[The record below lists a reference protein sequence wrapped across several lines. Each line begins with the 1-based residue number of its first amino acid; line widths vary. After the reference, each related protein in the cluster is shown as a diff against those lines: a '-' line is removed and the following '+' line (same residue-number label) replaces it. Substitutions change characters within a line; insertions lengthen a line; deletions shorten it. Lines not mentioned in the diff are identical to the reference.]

1 MTWPN
6 INFFIPL
13 ITIVFM
19 AILGIL
25 YIWIYRKGLQ
35 DIVGIGIMVLS
46 IIWMTAFILEQSITA
61 NHLKVLFD
69 KIQYTGSI
77 LIPVGLF
84 FLSAR
89 YVNFNKIFKLKY
101 IAIISAF
108 PVVTLFLVL
117 TNELHKLVWIDAKLV
132 LFDSFSVIVK
142 EYNTIYFIFVI
153 YTGILILSGIIII
166 LINTIKL
173 FIKPDGEN
181 RWKKFF
187 LIPYIS
193 IPWLIILAKY
203 LGFNPFPYIDETP
216 IITVIC
222 TMVIIVVLNRTKI
235 REIMPMAFK
244 TIFNNMDDGLV
255 LIDRKENILK
265 LNPASQKIFHTSINK
280 VAGKPVNYLL
290 AGLDEN
296 PNVFL
301 GNKDLEIENNRSQYF
316 YNIRQ
321 TEIKSD
327 RGRTL
332 GKVIVLRDITKIR
345 KAEENIRYL
354 SFYDKLTGVYNRAF
368 FDIELKRLDAERQM
382 PLSLVIGDVNGLKII
397 NDAFGHLY
405 GDELLRKIADILK
418 ACFRKEDI
426 VARWGGD
433 EFSVLLPNTSYSTTT
448 KIVDR
453 VHKKCIECS
462 TDKMLISISTGVATK
477 ENTNE
482 NIEELLKEAEDK
494 MYRYKLIDNQGAR
507 SSIIISLGKALEER
521 DYETEE
527 HTRRMKKYS
536 LLFGQAL
543 KFPDYKLDEL
553 SLLSTFYD
561 IGKIGIPDNIILKP
575 GKLSRSEWKIMSKHS
590 EIGYRIA
597 LSSPDLAH
605 IAKSIL
611 HHHERWDGKGYPY
624 GLAEVEIPITSRI
637 ISVIDAYNAMISDRP
652 YRKALSK
659 EMAINELNKCSGSQF
674 DPALIDTFMNQLLIK
689 EYAV

>member
-1 MTWPN
+1 MIWQN

-35 DIVGIGIMVLS
+35 DIVGIEIMALS
-46 IIWMTAFILEQSITA
+46 IIWIVAFILEQSITA

-84 FLSAR
+84 FLTAR

-108 PVVTLFLVL
+108 PVITLFLVL
-117 TNELHKLVWIDAKLV
+117 TNELHKLVWVDAKLV

-193 IPWLIILAKY
+193 IPWLIILAKS

-222 TMVIIVVLNRTKI
+222 TMVVIVVLNRTKI

-244 TIFNNMDDGLV
+244 TIFDNMDDGLV
-255 LIDRKENILK
+255 LIDRKENVLK
-265 LNPASQKIFHTSINK
+265 LNPASQEIFHTSINK

-296 PNVFL
+296 PNVLL
-301 GNKDLEIENNRSQYF
+301 GNKDLKIGNNRSQYF
-316 YNIRQ
+316 YNTRQ

-354 SFYDKLTGVYNRAF
+354 SFYDKLTGIYNRTF
-368 FDIELKRLDAERQM
+368 FDIELKRLDAARQM

-397 NDAFGHLY
+397 NDAFGHIY
-405 GDELLRKIADILK
+405 GDKLLRKIADILK

-426 VARWGGD
+426 IARWGGD
-433 EFSVLLPNTSYSTTT
+433 EFSILLPNTSYSTTT
-448 KIVDR
+448 QIVHR
-453 VHKKCIECS
+453 VHKKCMECS
-462 TDKMLISISTGVATK
+462 TDTMLISISMGVATK

-482 NIEELLKEAEDK
+482 NIKELLKEAEDK
-494 MYRYKLIDNQGAR
+494 MYRHKLIENRSAR
-507 SSIIISLGKALEER
+507 SSITTSLVKALEER
-521 DYETEE
+521 NYETEE
-527 HTRRMKKYS
+527 HTRRMKKFS

-543 KFPDYKLDEL
+543 KLPDSKLDEL
-553 SLLSTFYD
+553 SLLSTLHD
-561 IGKIGIPDNIILKP
+561 IGNIGIPDNIILKP

-597 LSSPDLAH
+597 LSSLDLAH
-605 IAKSIL
+605 VAKSIL

-624 GLAEVEIPITSRI
+624 GLAGVKIPITSRI
-637 ISVIDAYNAMISDRP
+637 ISVIDAYDAMISDRP

-674 DPALIDTFMNQLLIK
+674 DPALIDTFVNQLLIK
-689 EYAV
+689 EHAV

>member
-1 MTWPN
+1 MIWQN

-35 DIVGIGIMVLS
+35 DIIGIGIMVLS
-46 IIWMTAFILEQSITA
+46 IIWMMAFLLEQIITA

-84 FLSAR
+84 FLVAR

-117 TNELHKLVWIDAKLV
+117 TNGLHKLVWVDAKLV

-181 RWKKFF
+181 RWKRFF

-193 IPWLIILAKY
+193 IPWLIILVKS
-203 LGFNPFPYIDETP
+203 LGFNPFPYIEETS

-222 TMVIIVVLNRTKI
+222 TMAVIVAFNRTKI

-255 LIDRKENILK
+255 LIDRKENVLK
-265 LNPASQKIFHTSINK
+265 LNLASQKIFHTSINK
-280 VAGKPVNYLL
+280 VAGKPLNYLL

-301 GNKDLEIENNRSQYF
+301 GNKDLKIGNNGSQYF
-316 YNIRQ
+316 YNPRQ

-327 RGRTL
+327 RGKPL

-345 KAEENIRYL
+345 KAEENIKYL

-368 FDIELKRLDAERQM
+368 FDIELKRLDAGRQM
-382 PLSLVIGDVNGLKII
+382 PLSLVIGDVNGLKLI
-397 NDAFGHLY
+397 NDAFGHFY

-433 EFSVLLPNTSYSTTT
+433 EFTVLLPDTSYSTTT
-448 KIVDR
+448 QIVDR
-453 VHKKCIECS
+453 VHKKCMECS
-462 TDKMLISISTGVATK
+462 TDTMLISISMGVTTK
-477 ENTNE
+477 ENANE
-482 NIEELLKEAEDK
+482 NIEELFKEAEDK
-494 MYRYKLIDNQGAR
+494 MYRHKLIENQSSR
-507 SSIIISLGKALEER
+507 SSIITSLRKALEER
-521 DYETEE
+521 GYETEE

-536 LLFGQAL
+536 LLLGQAL
-543 KFPDYKLDEL
+543 KLPDSKLDEL
-553 SLLSTFYD
+553 SLLSTLHD

-575 GKLSRSEWKIMSKHS
+575 GKLSKSEWKIMSKHS

-637 ISVIDAYNAMISDRP
+637 ISIIDAYDAMLSDRP

-659 EMAINELNKCSGSQF
+659 KMAINELNKRSGSKF

-689 EYAV
+689 EHAV

>member
-1 MTWPN
+1 
-6 INFFIPL
+6 
-13 ITIVFM
+13 M

-35 DIVGIGIMVLS
+35 DIIGIGIMVLS
-46 IIWMTAFILEQSITA
+46 IIWMMAFLLEQIITA

-84 FLSAR
+84 FLVAR

-117 TNELHKLVWIDAKLV
+117 TNGLHKLVWVDAKLV

-181 RWKKFF
+181 RWKRFF

-193 IPWLIILAKY
+193 IPWLIILVKS
-203 LGFNPFPYIDETP
+203 LGFNPFPYIEETS

-222 TMVIIVVLNRTKI
+222 TMAVIVAFNRTKI

-255 LIDRKENILK
+255 LIDRKENVLK
-265 LNPASQKIFHTSINK
+265 LNLASQKIFHTSINK
-280 VAGKPVNYLL
+280 VAGKPLNYLL

-301 GNKDLEIENNRSQYF
+301 GNKDLKIGNNGSQYF
-316 YNIRQ
+316 YNPRQ

-327 RGRTL
+327 RGKPL

-345 KAEENIRYL
+345 KAEENIKYL

-368 FDIELKRLDAERQM
+368 FDIELKRLDAGRQM
-382 PLSLVIGDVNGLKII
+382 PLSLVIGDVNGLKLI
-397 NDAFGHLY
+397 NDAFGHFY

-433 EFSVLLPNTSYSTTT
+433 EFTVLLPDTSYSTTT
-448 KIVDR
+448 QIVDR
-453 VHKKCIECS
+453 VHKKCMECS
-462 TDKMLISISTGVATK
+462 TDTMLISISMGVTTK
-477 ENTNE
+477 ENANE
-482 NIEELLKEAEDK
+482 NIEELFKEAEDK
-494 MYRYKLIDNQGAR
+494 MYRHKLIENQSSR
-507 SSIIISLGKALEER
+507 SSIITSLRKALEER
-521 DYETEE
+521 GYETEE

-536 LLFGQAL
+536 LLLGQAL
-543 KFPDYKLDEL
+543 KLPDSKLDEL
-553 SLLSTFYD
+553 SLLSTLHD

-575 GKLSRSEWKIMSKHS
+575 GKLSKSEWKIMSKHS

-637 ISVIDAYNAMISDRP
+637 ISIIDAYDAMLSDRP

-659 EMAINELNKCSGSQF
+659 KMAINELNKRSGSKF

-689 EYAV
+689 EHAV

>member
-1 MTWPN
+1 MIWQN

-35 DIVGIGIMVLS
+35 DIVGIEIMVLS
-46 IIWMTAFILEQSITA
+46 IIWMMAFILEQSITA

-84 FLSAR
+84 FLTAR
-89 YVNFNKIFKLKY
+89 YVNFNKIFNLKY

-117 TNELHKLVWIDAKLV
+117 TNELHKLVWVDAKLV

-142 EYNTIYFIFVI
+142 EYNTIYFVFVI

-193 IPWLIILAKY
+193 IPWLIILAKS

-222 TMVIIVVLNRTKI
+222 TMVVIVVLNRTKI

-244 TIFNNMDDGLV
+244 TIFDNMDDGLV
-255 LIDRKENILK
+255 LIDRKENVLK

-301 GNKDLEIENNRSQYF
+301 GNKDLKIGNYRSQYF
-316 YNIRQ
+316 YNTRQ

-327 RGRTL
+327 RGKPL

-345 KAEENIRYL
+345 KAEENIKYL

-368 FDIELKRLDAERQM
+368 FDIELKRLDAARQM
-382 PLSLVIGDVNGLKII
+382 PLSLVIGDLNGLKII
-397 NDAFGHLY
+397 NDAFGHLH
-405 GDELLRKIADILK
+405 GDELIRKIADILK

-433 EFSVLLPNTSYSTTT
+433 EFSVLLPNTSYSTTMQ
-448 KIVDR
+448 IVDR

-462 TDKMLISISTGVATK
+462 TDTMLISISIGVATK
-477 ENTNE
+477 ENANE
-482 NIEELLKEAEDK
+482 NIEELLKKAEDK
-494 MYRYKLIDNQGAR
+494 MYRHKLIENQSAR
-507 SSIIISLGKALEER
+507 SSIITSLGKALEER

-543 KFPDYKLDEL
+543 KLPDSKLDEL
-553 SLLSTFYD
+553 SLLATLHD
-561 IGKIGIPDNIILKP
+561 IGKIGIPDNIMLKP

-597 LSSPDLAH
+597 LSSPDLAYV
-605 IAKSIL
+605 AKSIL
-611 HHHERWDGKGYPY
+611 HHHERWNGKGYPY

-637 ISVIDAYNAMISDRP
+637 ISVIDAYDAMINDRP

-689 EYAV
+689 EHAV

>member
-1 MTWPN
+1 MIWQN

-35 DIVGIGIMVLS
+35 DIVGIEIMVLS
-46 IIWMTAFILEQSITA
+46 IIWMMAFILEQSITA

-84 FLSAR
+84 FLTAR

-108 PVVTLFLVL
+108 PVITLFLVL
-117 TNELHKLVWIDAKLV
+117 TNELHKLVWVDAKLV

-142 EYNTIYFIFVI
+142 EYNTIYFVFVI

-193 IPWLIILAKY
+193 IPWLIILAKS

-222 TMVIIVVLNRTKI
+222 TMVVIVVLNRTKI

-244 TIFNNMDDGLV
+244 TIFDNMDDGLV
-255 LIDRKENILK
+255 LIDRKENVLK

-301 GNKDLEIENNRSQYF
+301 GNKDLKIGNNRSQYF
-316 YNIRQ
+316 YNTRQ

-327 RGRTL
+327 RGKTL

-345 KAEENIRYL
+345 KTEENIKYL
-354 SFYDKLTGVYNRAF
+354 SFYDKLTGIYNRAF
-368 FDIELKRLDAERQM
+368 FDIELKRLDATRQM

-397 NDAFGHLY
+397 NDAFGHIY
-405 GDELLRKIADILK
+405 GDKLLRKIADILK

-426 VARWGGD
+426 IARWGGD
-433 EFSVLLPNTSYSTTT
+433 EFSILLPNTSYSTTT
-448 KIVDR
+448 QIVHR
-453 VHKKCIECS
+453 VHKKCMECS
-462 TDKMLISISTGVATK
+462 TDTMLISISMGVATK
-477 ENTNE
+477 ENTKE

-494 MYRYKLIDNQGAR
+494 MYRHKLIENQSAR
-507 SSIIISLGKALEER
+507 SSIITSLGKALEER

-527 HTRRMKKYS
+527 HTRRMKKFS

-543 KFPDYKLDEL
+543 KLPDSKLDEL
-553 SLLSTFYD
+553 SLLSTLHD
-561 IGKIGIPDNIILKP
+561 IGNIGIPDNIILKP

-605 IAKSIL
+605 VAKSIL

-624 GLAEVEIPITSRI
+624 GLTGVEIPITSRI
-637 ISVIDAYNAMISDRP
+637 ISVIDAYDAMISDRP

-689 EYAV
+689 EHAV